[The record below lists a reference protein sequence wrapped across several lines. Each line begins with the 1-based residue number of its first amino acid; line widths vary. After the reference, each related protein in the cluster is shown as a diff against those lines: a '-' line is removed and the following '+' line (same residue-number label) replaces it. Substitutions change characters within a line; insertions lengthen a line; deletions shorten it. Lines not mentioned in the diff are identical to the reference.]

1 MIWPLSDDTNTV
13 LLLCAWLGGEDVY
26 LPLEIQEYNTLEQWL
41 LQNGYRP
48 GNLIQQSCAEAA
60 AQATGLGSDRLTAL
74 LSRNITMGFYLEGWQ
89 RKDYWIIGRGD
100 VHYPERVRQFLQ
112 ESAPPVLFGMGDSQ
126 LLDQSATAV
135 IGPDQVMESANQH
148 AREIAEL
155 CARHDRTAIA
165 AGKQTLSAAVVESG
179 LLSGGSVIWV
189 IQGPV
194 FGESLRKLFRRAKA
208 AGKFLM
214 LSGRSPADRRPLPQ
228 EPEVGRIA
236 VALCDSVM
244 YVDGTELS
252 GDRYC
257 MEDAVYRVLEQRNCF
272 VRSFGQA
279 TAAAER
285 LTHGGANPWIEVE
298 MAIHEGLFE
307 DRAEIIQGELL
318 EDDHPDHEIEP
329 AYLEIPA
336 PSKDLT
342 SIEETEDEDCETEK
356 MAIVE
361 EKAASGSGKL
371 QQEGIQLDLFEKIPG
386 NDRKDEEGVNTGSSK
401 KEGADDSDNSSRE
414 SSEEYGIQGSLF

>member
-74 LSRNITMGFYLEGWQ
+74 LGRSITLGFYLEEWQ
-89 RKDYWIIGRGD
+89 RKDYWIIGRRD
-100 VHYPERVRQFLQ
+100 VHYPKRVRQILQ
-112 ESAPPVLFGMGDSQ
+112 ESAPPVLFGMGDRQ

-135 IGPDQVMESANQH
+135 IGPDQVMESSNQH

-155 CARHDRTAIA
+155 CFRHDRTIIA
-165 AGKQTLSAAVVESG
+165 AGKQTLSSAVVESG
-179 LLSGGSVIWV
+179 LHSGGSVIWV

-214 LSGRSPADRRPLPQ
+214 LSGRSPADKRPLPQ

-257 MEDAVYRVLEQRNCF
+257 MEEAVYSVLEQRNCF

-307 DRAEIIQGELL
+307 DRTEIIQPELP
-318 EDDHPDHEIEP
+318 EDDRPGHEIEP

-336 PSKDLT
+336 SSKDLD
-342 SIEETEDEDCETEK
+342 SIEEAEEEDCEIEER
-356 MAIVE
+356 AIVE
-361 EKAASGSGKL
+361 EKAASGSGKH
-371 QQEGIQLDLFEKIPG
+371 QQGGIQLDLFEQIPA
-386 NDRKDEEGVNTGSSK
+386 KDGKDGDGANAEFSE
-401 KEGADDSDNSSRE
+401 KEGAGDSDNSSRE
-414 SSEEYGIQGSLF
+414 SSGEYGIQGSLF

>member
-1 MIWPLSDDTNTV
+1 MIWPLSDDTNTA

-48 GNLIQQSCAEAA
+48 GNLIQPSCAEAA

-74 LSRNITMGFYLEGWQ
+74 LGRSITLGFYLEEWQ
-89 RKDYWIIGRGD
+89 RKDYWIIGRRD
-100 VHYPERVRQFLQ
+100 VHYPKRICQFLQ
-112 ESAPPVLFGMGDSQ
+112 ESAPPVLFGMGDRQ

-135 IGPDQVMESANQH
+135 IGPDQVMESSNQH

-155 CARHDRTAIA
+155 CVRHDRTIIA

-214 LSGRSPADRRPLPQ
+214 LSGRSPADRRPIPQ

-257 MEDAVYRVLEQRNCF
+257 MEDAVYSVLEQRNCF

-329 AYLEIPA
+329 TYLEIPA
-336 PSKDLT
+336 SSKDLD
-342 SIEETEDEDCETEK
+342 SIEEAEEEDCEIEER
-356 MAIVE
+356 AIFE
-361 EKAASGSGKL
+361 GKATSGSGKR
-371 QQEGIQLDLFEKIPG
+371 QQGGIQLDLFEQIPAEDG
-386 NDRKDEEGVNTGSSK
+386 DEANTGSSE

-414 SSEEYGIQGSLF
+414 SSGEYGIQGSLF

>member
-1 MIWPLSDDTNTV
+1 MTWPLSDDTNTA
-13 LLLCAWLGGEDVY
+13 LLLCAWLGGEDVH

-48 GNLIQQSCAEAA
+48 ENLIQQSCAEAA

-74 LSRNITMGFYLEGWQ
+74 LGRSITLGFYLEEWQ
-89 RKDYWIIGRGD
+89 RKDYWIIGRRD
-100 VHYPERVRQFLQ
+100 VHYPKRVRQILQ
-112 ESAPPVLFGMGDSQ
+112 ESAPPVLFGMGDRQ

-135 IGPDQVMESANQH
+135 IGPDQVMESSNQH

-155 CARHDRTAIA
+155 CFRHDRTIIA
-165 AGKQTLSAAVVESG
+165 AGKQTLSSAVVESG
-179 LLSGGSVIWV
+179 LHSGGSVIWV

-214 LSGRSPADRRPLPQ
+214 LSGRSPADKRPLPQ

-257 MEDAVYRVLEQRNCF
+257 MEEAVYSVLEQRNCF
-272 VRSFGQA
+272 VRSFDQA

-307 DRAEIIQGELL
+307 DRAEIIQDALL
-318 EDDHPDHEIEP
+318 EDDRPGHEIEP

-336 PSKDLT
+336 SSKDLD
-342 SIEETEDEDCETEK
+342 SIEEAEEEDCEIEER
-356 MAIVE
+356 AIVE
-361 EKAASGSGKL
+361 EKAASGSGKR
-371 QQEGIQLDLFEKIPG
+371 QQGGIQLDLFEKIPA
-386 NDRKDEEGVNTGSSK
+386 KDGKDGDGANAEFSE
-401 KEGADDSDNSSRE
+401 KEGAGDSDNSSRK
-414 SSEEYGIQGSLF
+414 SSGEYGIQGSLF